1 MPGVRLQNEVIK
13 KITNS
18 PLTDQDGIVLQ
29 STDFYKDSSNRS
41 LREEGRSGDGV
52 TRPGLRSNRNKQSES
67 ISYAFDAHGR
77 SAVCGWISEDDTL
90 RDTCDIIVLAKRGGV
105 K

>member
-1 MPGVRLQNEVIK
+1 MSTVRLQNKGKK
-13 KITNS
+13 KI
-18 PLTDQDGIVLQ
+18 PLLDTRLPPTKME
-29 STDFYKDSSNRS
+29 SSDFYKDPSNRS

-52 TRPGLRSNRNKQSES
+52 TRPGLRINRNKQSES
-67 ISYAFDAHGR
+67 ILHALDAHGR
-77 SAVCGWISEDDTL
+77 SAICGWIPEDDTL